1 ARAGSRRIAREMTA
15 PNHDL
20 VRELA
25 IRDREAGGGRTRKEG
40 RDSRH
45 DLEVDSRSR
54 ERDELLPESSEKP
67 RVASLQADDSKPLLR
82 RSDQELADVRPVR
95 AAEILAD
102 VDELDATRDSLED
115 RGPDEPVVIDDV
127 GPLEPIERA
136 KREEPGNAGARA
148 DDRDAGGRGL
158 ARVEI

>member
-1 ARAGSRRIAREMTA
+1 ASLDHGHGRVARDAFALEACDDLGETADRHEVDPGGVAPLARAGSRRIAREMTA

-115 RGPDEPVVIDDV
+115 R
-127 GPLEPIERA
+127 
-136 KREEPGNAGARA
+136 
-148 DDRDAGGRGL
+148 
-158 ARVEI
+158 